1 MVGVALVWMVVAA
14 AAVASPWALRRFVW
28 RPRAM
33 ARMFRAQGV
42 RGPEY
47 RFLLGNMVEMKR
59 LMAEAA
65 GLVLDAG
72 CHDYG
77 AMVQPYY
84 RKWMGLYGRTFVSW
98 FGEKPALFMGDV
110 SMVKQVYSD
119 RTGLFPKESWSD
131 NFTRGLGKGM
141 LLIDGDEW
149 KRHRKVINPVFSI
162 DKLKVIY
169 MGYSKSL
176 REIDS
181 PDLQH
186 ASL

>member
-1 MVGVALVWMVVAA
+1 
-14 AAVASPWALRRFVW
+14 
-28 RPRAM
+28 M
-33 ARMFRAQGV
+33 ARMF
-42 RGPEY
+42 
-47 RFLLGNMVEMKR
+47 
-59 LMAEAA
+59 
-65 GLVLDAG
+65 
-72 CHDYG
+72 
-77 AMVQPYY
+77 
-84 RKWMGLYGRTFVSW
+84 
-98 FGEKPALFMGDV
+98 MGDMN
-110 SMVKQVYSD
+110 MVKQVYSD
-119 RTGLFPKESWSD
+119 RTGLFPKESWND

-149 KRHRKVINPVFSI
+149 KRHRKVINPVLSI